1 MVVNFV
7 TPTQL
12 SILDITTIGSSEK
25 RNDDSKIGFFGS
37 GFAYFLALMLR
48 NNVDVHIE
56 ILGGNTLYHDSIGN
70 EKECEYTEEFTFSTK
85 KISCDSTGKEKEI
98 INVHYFKTHI
108 GNDSDYL
115 EGKYDEKYEVS
126 TGFSKE
132 LGFNWLLWMGLREV
146 VSNTFDE
153 GGYFT
158 EDNVDRNLK
167 CGTIITLEFE
177 EDSTFHEV
185 WENKDKYINSR
196 VALYSV
202 NSQYY
207 GQFDL
212 LPNED
217 GYLKIY
223 KQNILVH
230 SDEEVVSKFAYN
242 IHFGELDERR
252 ILLDLYSVKSKIT
265 QIIKSSTNSDFLRY
279 LITQDFDVEDWLNY
293 NDNYTSEATD
303 LIFNLVHEINP
314 QNTLKWI
321 KDSVTKRSDCKL
333 AGKVINSLED
343 HVWSAKSKV
352 TIDSTPII
360 QEEKEI
366 TFQDQINK
374 LYKFD
379 IGDVCIKTAQLTGK
393 KVVADKYEKCLIL
406 SDDFSLE
413 DDFNDFVTEYFNLT
427 SNENIIKS
435 LSNYIVK
442 LIKK

>member
-7 TPTQL
+7 TPTRL
-12 SILDITTIGSSEK
+12 SLLDLTTMGDSDK
-25 RNDDSKIGFFGS
+25 KDDSSKIGSFNS
-37 GFAYFLALMLR
+37 GFKYAIALLLR
-48 NNVDVHIE
+48 ANVDLKITVVGYDTEYSENGE
-56 ILGGNTLYHDSIGN
+56 IDLTYTDNYSFRTDIV
-70 EKECEYTEEFTFSTK
+70 ECE
-85 KISCDSTGKEKEI
+85 STGKKKEI
-98 INVHYFKTHI
+98 IVIDYEKTYGSFK
-108 GNDSDYL
+108 L
-115 EGKYDEKYEVS
+115 EGSKDIS
-126 TGFSKE
+126 DTIFTGFAKNLGLDWILPYSWRE
-132 LGFNWLLWMGLREV
+132 LH
-146 VSNTFDE
+146 SNCIDE
-153 GGYFT
+153 NGYFT
-158 EDNVDRNLK
+158 TDESVIVNK
-167 CGTIITLEFE
+167 GTVISLYFDDENPFY
-177 EDSTFHEV
+177 EV
-185 WENKDKYINSR
+185 WLNRELYSNFK
-196 VALYSV
+196 VPLYSV
-202 NSQYY
+202 IAPYY

-242 IHFGELDERR
+242 LHFGELDERR
-252 ILLDLYSVKSKIT
+252 ILLDLYSVKSTIT
-265 QIIKSSTNSDFLRY
+265 TIIKNSNNEDFLRY
-279 LITQDFDVEDWLNY
+279 LISQEFDSEDWLNY
-293 NDNYTSEATD
+293 NDNYTSEASN
-303 LIFNLVHEINP
+303 LIFDIVHELNP
-314 QNTLKWI
+314 DRTLKWI
-321 KDSVTKRSDCKL
+321 KDSVTKRKDCKL

-366 TFQDQINK
+366 TFQDEINK

-413 DDFNDFVTEYFNLT
+413 DNFNDFVTEYFNLT

-435 LSNYIVK
+435 LSDYIIK

>member
-1 MVVNFV
+1 MRLSFV
-7 TPTQL
+7 TPTRL
-12 SILDITTIGSSEK
+12 SLLDLTTMGDSDK
-25 RNDDSKIGFFGS
+25 RDDLSKIGKFSS
-37 GFAYFLALMLR
+37 GLKYAIALLLR
-48 NNVDVHIE
+48 ANVGLKITVVGYDTEYSENGE
-56 ILGGNTLYHDSIGN
+56 IHLTYTDNYSFRTDTVQ
-70 EKECEYTEEFTFSTK
+70 CE
-85 KISCDSTGKEKEI
+85 STGKEKEI
-98 INVHYFKTHI
+98 IVIDYEKTYDSFK
-108 GNDSDYL
+108 L
-115 EGKYDEKYEVS
+115 EGSKDIS
-126 TGFSKE
+126 DSITTGFAKNLGLDWKLQYSWRE
-132 LGFNWLLWMGLREV
+132 LY
-146 VSNTFDE
+146 SNCIDE
-153 GGYFT
+153 NGYFT
-158 EDNVDRNLK
+158 TDKLVITNR
-167 CGTIITLEFE
+167 GTVISLYFDDENPFY
-177 EDSTFHEV
+177 EV
-185 WENKDKYINSR
+185 WLNRELYSNFKPP
-196 VALYSV
+196 LYSV
-202 NSQYY
+202 ESAYY

-230 SDEEVVSKFAYN
+230 SDENVISKFAYN
-242 IHFGELDERR
+242 LHFGELDERR
-252 ILLDLYSVKSKIT
+252 ILLDLHSVKSKIT
-265 QIIKSSTNSDFLRY
+265 QIIKNSTNSDFLRY
-279 LITQDFDVEDWLNY
+279 LITQDFDCEDWLNY

-303 LIFNLVHEINP
+303 LIFDLVHELNP
-314 QNTLKWI
+314 QNTLNWI

-366 TFQDQINK
+366 TFQDEINK

-413 DDFNDFVTEYFNLT
+413 DDFNDFITEYFNLV
-427 SNENIIKS
+427 SNDNIIKS
-435 LSNYIVK
+435 LSDYIIK